1 MVGAP
6 HVGFNGWVLG
16 FYGEWSKTLAT
27 IPTTLADA
35 QVTRWQS
42 KYGLDPADQQRAWL
56 VNKVRTGPHSHE
68 GDQDRRAGPA
78 RKMQEK
84 SLPLNHLNWSHR
96 SLLQSTQALA
106 SSSVSKQVY

>member
-6 HVGFNGWVLG
+6 HAGFNGWVLG
-16 FYGEWSKTLAT
+16 FYGEWSKPLAT

-42 KYGLDPADQQRAWL
+42 KYGLDPADQQPAWL

-68 GDQDRRAGPA
+68 GDQARRSVCSRMDLEYQDWP
-78 RKMQEK
+78 R
-84 SLPLNHLNWSHR
+84 
-96 SLLQSTQALA
+96 LLH
-106 SSSVSKQVY
+106 

>member
-1 MVGAP
+1 MAL
-6 HVGFNGWVLG
+6 WVLG
-16 FYGEWSKTLAT
+16 FYGEWSKNLAA

-35 QVTRWQS
+35 QVARWQS
-42 KYGLDPADQQRAWL
+42 KYGLDSTDQRAWL

-68 GDQDRRAGPA
+68 GDQAQRAGPA

-84 SLPLNHLNWSHR
+84 LLPLDHLNWSDR

-106 SSSVSKQVY
+106 SVSKQVY